1 MTPSPLQPQLSQQPL
16 AHPLY
21 PSPSA
26 GFSPSGFSPT
36 RSQTFDS
43 FTPTHAPTPS
53 FGSGPKKTKKSTV
66 KPQTANTGPKTSG
79 AKASGAKTKKKVSRQ
94 PEPEQ
99 TEKTQTKAKAK
110 PEKNTKGIGYWAQ
123 SILYSAAGLALIA
136 APFLIQGGFIA
147 TIGLSLL
154 AILAKDIISLNAA
167 KRGIQDFSDTRI
179 LKEFLDKRIDGFLDK
194 ASSLLFWKSAEKKK
208 TWKAEWREIY
218 DRTIGKVLDLLADTE
233 KNGKVP
239 ELHGVADKLKNRS
252 TLFGKLEVLLVVGL
266 SAFKRSFVT
275 GGRAKIAVMIPKLLK
290 KGSLTALFTASLLW
304 IGLRVFDFL
313 FDTSPS
319 VAPQPSKP
327 GPAKPEKPSSP
338 KN

>member
-1 MTPSPLQPQLSQQPL
+1 MTPPPRPSQLSQQPL
-16 AHPLY
+16 ARPLY
-21 PSPSA
+21 PSHSA
-26 GFSPSGFSPT
+26 GFSPSGFSPS
-36 RSQTFDS
+36 RSQTADS
-43 FTPTHAPTPS
+43 FTPTYAPTPS
-53 FGSGPKKTKKSTV
+53 FGSGRKKTKKPAAQ
-66 KPQTANTGPKTSG
+66 PQKAAPVPKTSG
-79 AKASGAKTKKKVSRQ
+79 AKASGAKTKKKAKTQ
-94 PEPEQ
+94 AKPERDQ
-99 TEKTQTKAKAK
+99 TEKKAK
-110 PEKNTKGIGYWAQ
+110 GVGYWTQ

-290 KGSLTALFTASLLW
+290 KGSVTALFTASLLW
-304 IGLRVFDFL
+304 IGLKVFDFL

-327 GPAKPEKPSSP
+327 NPAKPKASPSP
-338 KN
+338 KP